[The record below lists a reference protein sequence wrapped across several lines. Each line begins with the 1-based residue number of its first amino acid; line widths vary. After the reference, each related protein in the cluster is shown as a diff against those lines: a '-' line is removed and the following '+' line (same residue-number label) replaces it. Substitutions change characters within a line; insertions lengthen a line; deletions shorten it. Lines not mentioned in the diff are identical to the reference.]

1 MTKAAYLLIF
11 RAYTK
16 LAFLCYQEYIYNT
29 KSYKENYKEEQNVSP
44 LSHL

>member
-11 RAYTK
+11 RDYKK
-16 LAFLCYQEYIYNT
+16 LSFFRYQEYIYNT